1 MDDELIDEHLNYLRR
16 CGMRPKTLDHRR
28 DNLRRLSRQ
37 LDEQGVEGGLRAA
50 TSREL
55 TRWQSDLT
63 VSTSS
68 VQTYT
73 GHTRA
78 FYRWLREA
86 RHRDDDAAADLPM
99 PRLPRRKPH
108 PIPEKDLALAFRCAD
123 ARMQVW
129 LGLAGWCG
137 LRAGEIA
144 SLNDTS
150 LIEVDRDEDGD
161 PTNTLLLRVD
171 GKGGKER
178 IVPIPEAMH
187 TMIRGVACRGRWF
200 RTATGLLATGNYV
213 SSTASD
219 FFAGIGMSY
228 TLHWCRHRFGTQHYR
243 LCKDI
248 RATQELLGHSNPA
261 TTALYIEVADRTAV
275 TTVNHLG
282 KTLPVR
288 GVGLRTVEPDEHA
301 GRLGHARDGR
311 KRSA

>member
-1 MDDELIDEHLNYLRR
+1 MDDGLIEEHLDYLRR
-16 CGMRPKTLDHRR
+16 CGMRQKTIDHRR
-28 DNLRRLSRQ
+28 DNVRRLARQ
-37 LDEQGVEGGLRAA
+37 LELLRVTGGLLAA
-50 TSREL
+50 TSRDL
-55 TRWQSDLT
+55 TRWQSGLT

-78 FYRWLREA
+78 FYRWLRSA
-86 RHRDDDAAADLPM
+86 HHRDDDPAADLPM

-144 SLNDTS
+144 GLNDTS
-150 LIEVDRDEDGD
+150 LVEVDVDEDGD

-187 TMIRGVACRGRWF
+187 LMIRSVACRGRWF

-213 SSTASD
+213 STTASQ
-219 FFAGIGMSY
+219 FFTGIGMPY

-248 RATQELLGHSNPA
+248 RATQELLGHSNPS
-261 TTALYIEVADRTAV
+261 TTALYVELAQRTAV

-282 KTLPVR
+282 KTLPVP
-288 GVGLRTVEPDEHA
+288 GADLRTVVPDEPSDY
-301 GRLGHARDGR
+301 RR